1 MTDIFAKFEGLS
13 RAASHLMTAAPRN
26 PFDVVIERPLSA
38 TIGLIEGRETLLF
51 GTNNYLGLSQC
62 PEAISAAVKTLKEE
76 GVGTTGSRI
85 ANGTYGLHRQLEKKL
100 AAFFGR
106 RHCIIFSTGYQANL
120 GCISALAGKDDI
132 LFIDADSHA
141 SIYDGSRL
149 GNAQVIRFRHNDPA
163 DLDKRLNR
171 VKNHHGA
178 KLIVIEGV
186 YSMTGNVAP
195 VRAFAEVKKKHGAWL
210 LVDEAHSFG
219 VLGENGR
226 GVAEQDGCEEDI
238 DFVVGTFSKSLG
250 TIGGYCVSNHD
261 GVEMIR
267 LASRPYMFTASLPPD
282 IIAASA
288 AALEVLQAQPHLR
301 TQLTQNAGQL
311 HAGLKKLGL
320 SVSQHVSPVVA
331 VTLPDIPTAA
341 GFWNRLLELGVYVNL
356 SLPPATPDE
365 RPLLRCSVMA
375 AHSPAQIDT
384 ALAAFAKAAQDLG
397 VLTA

>member
-1 MTDIFAKFEGLS
+1 MVL
-13 RAASHLMTAAPRN
+13 N
-26 PFDVVIERPLSA
+26 
-38 TIGLIEGRETLLF
+38 
-51 GTNNYLGLSQC
+51 
-62 PEAISAAVKTLKEE
+62 
-76 GVGTTGSRI
+76 
-85 ANGTYGLHRQLEKKL
+85 GLHPQLENKL
-100 AAFFGR
+100 AAFFR
-106 RHCIIFSTGYQANL
+106 RWHCIIFSTGYQANL
-120 GCISALAGKDDI
+120 GRISALTGKDDI

-163 DLDKRLNR
+163 DLDKRLSR
-171 VKNHHGA
+171 VKNHPGA

-195 VRAFAEVKKKHGAWL
+195 MRAFAEVKKKHGAWL

-226 GVAEQDGCEEDI
+226 GVAEQDGCENDV
-238 DFVVGTFSKSLG
+238 DFVIGTFSKSLG

-282 IIAASA
+282 IIAASG
-288 AALEVLQAQPHLR
+288 AALDAPQAQPHLR
-301 TQLTQNAGQL
+301 AQLTQNAWQL

-356 SLPPATPDE
+356 SLPPATPDD

-375 AHSPAQIDT
+375 APQPGPD
-384 ALAAFAKAAQDLG
+384 
-397 VLTA
+397 